1 MRQISLKRK
10 TKEQPKQNWRLP
22 KKKISEAGV
31 DVVIYVKVG
40 DPRSWI
46 NVFVEEAQIDILF
59 FGSCGHATELSGFF
73 VGSTTQYALHN
84 CVCTVA
90 VTKFTRKRKRIPM

>member
-1 MRQISLKRK
+1 
-10 TKEQPKQNWRLP
+10 
-22 KKKISEAGV
+22 V